1 MGEVDDHSF
10 NQAGWLG
17 VKRAKVD
24 LLAQVEYIETASLSE
39 ISTGIE
45 HFAEKNFD
53 IIVTVGSSMTAIT
66 KRAAREYPDSHFV
79 GIEQYGFEDMRNIT
93 GLVFPKGKAG
103 FLAGVLAAGITE
115 TNIVGVVLPSN
126 LWPESIEI
134 REGFERGVHSISADT
149 QVLSMHHP
157 GSLFES
163 FSDEEWGADAV
174 RQMLDSGADV
184 ILSGGGTTGNG
195 ALIEAASQGNVFCIG
210 FGADQWLDILEAR
223 NCLVSS
229 VMEDISNEVFGII
242 ARVSFD
248 LEESEGHVRTG
259 GVELAPYHEHD
270 KVVPI
275 ELKAVLN
282 IVSQQRVEDLIPV
295 DGSHVHFDPSR
306 LDPNNLMSHRHD

>member
-1 MGEVDDHSF
+1 SGRDIHINM
-10 NQAGWLG
+10 
-17 VKRAKVD
+17 
-24 LLAQVEYIETASLSE
+24 LAIDRLFMRMPSPYIWGQPPE
-39 ISTGIE
+39 
-45 HFAEKNFD
+45 
-53 IIVTVGSSMTAIT
+53 
-66 KRAAREYPDSHFV
+66 
-79 GIEQYGFEDMRNIT
+79 
-93 GLVFPKGKAG
+93 FPK
-103 FLAGVLAAGITE
+103 
-115 TNIVGVVLPSN
+115 S
-126 LWPESIEI
+126 
-134 REGFERGVHSISADT
+134 
-149 QVLSMHHP
+149 
-157 GSLFES
+157 
-163 FSDEEWGADAV
+163 
-174 RQMLDSGADV
+174 
-184 ILSGGGTTGNG
+184 
-195 ALIEAASQGNVFCIG
+195 
-210 FGADQWLDILEAR
+210 R